1 VKTLLI
7 ARHAKSDWA
16 QPGLADHDRPL
27 NDRGRRD
34 APAMGRRLAERG
46 AVPDR
51 IRSSTALRAR
61 MTAAAFAEAFGG
73 EASAVE
79 LDEIMY
85 ATSVERL
92 LDVTESLDDDADSVM
107 LVGHNPE
114 FSALVG
120 RLTGDDVELST
131 CTVAEVRLPID
142 RWADAS
148 GAAGELV
155 RVDRPKDPLV
165 E

>member
-7 ARHAKSDWA
+7 VRHAKSDWGNA
-16 QPGLADHDRPL
+16 GLADHDRPL

-34 APAMGRRLAERG
+34 APHMGRRLAERG
-46 AVPDR
+46 TVPDV

-61 MTAAAFAEAFGG
+61 TTAEAFADALGV
-73 EASAVE
+73 EASVE
-79 LDEIMY
+79 LDETMY
-85 ATSVERL
+85 ATSVAHL
-92 LDVTESLDDDADSVM
+92 LEIIAGLDGAAHTVM

-114 FSALVG
+114 STALVR
-120 RLTGDDVELST
+120 RLTGAEVELPT
-131 CTVAEVRLPID
+131 CAVAEVRVPVT

-155 RVDRPKDPLV
+155 RLDTPKG
-165 E
+165 

>member
-1 VKTLLI
+1 MKTLLI
-7 ARHAKSDWA
+7 VRHAKSDWG

-34 APAMGRRLAERG
+34 APRMGRRLAERG
-46 AVPDR
+46 LRPDV

-61 MTAAAFAEAFGG
+61 TTAAALAAELDV
-73 EASAVE
+73 EASVA
-79 LDEIMY
+79 LDASMY
-85 ATSVERL
+85 ATSVEHL
-92 LDVTESLDDDADSVM
+92 IEVISELDDTVVTAM

-114 FSALVG
+114 FSELVG
-120 RLTGDDVELST
+120 RLTDEFVELPT
-131 CTVAEVRLPID
+131 CTVVEVRLLVE

-155 RVDRPKDPLV
+155 RVDTPKG
-165 E
+165 

>member
-7 ARHAKSDWA
+7 VRHAKSDWG

-34 APAMGRRLAERG
+34 APRMGRRLAERG
-46 AVPDR
+46 AVPDV

-61 MTAAAFAEAFGG
+61 TTAAALAEELGVDA
-73 EASAVE
+73 ATIQ
-79 LDEIMY
+79 LDEDMY
-85 ATSVERL
+85 ATTVGGL
-92 LDVTESLDDDADSVM
+92 LDIIESLDDEAGTVM

-114 FSALVG
+114 FSALVA
-120 RLTGDDVELST
+120 RLTDEDVELST

-155 RVDRPKDPLV
+155 SVERPKD
-165 E
+165 